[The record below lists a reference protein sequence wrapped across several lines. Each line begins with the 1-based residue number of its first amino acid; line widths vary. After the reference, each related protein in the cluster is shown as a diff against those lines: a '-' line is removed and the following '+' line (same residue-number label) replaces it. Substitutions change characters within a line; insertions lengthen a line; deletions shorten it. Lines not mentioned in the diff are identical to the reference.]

1 MEMKIVVVGLNHKSA
16 PIDIREKLAFDA
28 TQTMAA
34 LRQLKNRFGQAEF
47 VLLSTCNRV
56 EMYSAGS
63 AKGGVTPGELTKFLS
78 EFHNV
83 PLEDFRDLLYIH
95 SDEDAVRHLLTVAS
109 SLDSMVVGEA
119 QIIGQVK
126 ESYRIACSAKSTGK
140 VLNRLFHCAFAT
152 SKKIHT
158 TTSISSGRVSIAGV
172 AVELAMQLF
181 ADISS
186 AKVVVIGAGEMGELL
201 VQHLFQVGCKNI
213 TIVNRSL
220 QRGLN
225 MAKRYGIVVRKWEEL
240 TEQLIDAN
248 IAIASAATQDYLFK
262 KNSFKKIISGRRGGS
277 LLIIDIA
284 VPRNFEA
291 SVNEIE
297 DVYLYSVDELSEVAE
312 QNRKAREEDIAKG
325 MHIIYEEVG
334 DFMDWF
340 RARDIGP
347 LIGQLKEKFDRIT
360 QDELEWFFVGG
371 RQDASC
377 RDVMESMVKRI
388 VYKLLH
394 CVIKNVNS
402 VAKEHGPA
410 EAAKLVDSIVQ
421 QAEEISSKLNDK
433 EHIQP

>member
-1 MEMKIVVVGLNHKSA
+1 
-16 PIDIREKLAFDA
+16 
-28 TQTMAA
+28 
-34 LRQLKNRFGQAEF
+34 
-47 VLLSTCNRV
+47 
-56 EMYSAGS
+56 
-63 AKGGVTPGELTKFLS
+63 
-78 EFHNV
+78 
-83 PLEDFRDLLYIH
+83 
-95 SDEDAVRHLLTVAS
+95 
-109 SLDSMVVGEA
+109 
-119 QIIGQVK
+119 
-126 ESYRIACSAKSTGK
+126 
-140 VLNRLFHCAFAT
+140 
-152 SKKIHT
+152 
-158 TTSISSGRVSIAGV
+158 
-172 AVELAMQLF
+172 
-181 ADISS
+181 
-186 AKVVVIGAGEMGELL
+186 
-201 VQHLFQVGCKNI
+201 
-213 TIVNRSL
+213 
-220 QRGLN
+220 

-284 VPRNFEA
+284 VPRNFEP

-312 QNRKAREEDIAKG
+312 QNRKAREKDIAKG

-340 RARDIGP
+340 RTRDLGP

-360 QDELEWFFVGG
+360 QDELERFFVGK

-433 EHIQP
+433 EHIKP